1 MLAVDWCKRL
11 IGVTLMSMLWGA
23 TALADEPDWTLKK
36 SRDGVSA
43 YTAKLDNSDHL
54 AFKGETLLRG
64 KTLDQVIEVMRDV
77 PGMAKW
83 LHTCYDPVILQEEEG
98 LSRIVH
104 MKNSTPTFLVAERDL
119 VLRQSIE
126 RPTPTTAVMKLT
138 GLPDRLPRQ
147 KSFVRIP
154 FFDGQWEFEQTP
166 EGVRTVYSG
175 VIDPGGGLP
184 SSVTNMM
191 VVDTPYE
198 TLKNLSR
205 LMGG

>member
-1 MLAVDWCKRL
+1 MLAVKWRKGL
-11 IGVTLMSMLWGA
+11 MGVLLMSTLWGP
-23 TALADEPDWTLKK
+23 ALADDVAWTLKK
-36 SRDGVSA
+36 SRDGVTA

-83 LHTCYDPVILQEEEG
+83 LHTCYDPVIVQEEEG

-119 VLRQSIE
+119 VVRQTITRTSD
-126 RPTPTTAVMKLT
+126 TTAQLILT
-138 GLPDRLPRQ
+138 GLPDHLPKQ
-147 KSFVRIP
+147 KGFVRIP
-154 FFDGQWEFEQTP
+154 FFDGKWEFEQTA

-184 SSVTNMM
+184 ASVTNMM
-191 VVDTPYE
+191 VVDTPFE
-198 TLKNLSR
+198 TLKKLAKV
-205 LMGG
+205 MGK